1 MINSEKLKIMLTR
14 EDMTKYDIQL
24 YSKAHTVS
32 AIKETFSSVLTE
44 IKERTGFDT
53 LSQSSVLQVYPSR
66 DGGCEIY
73 ITRNDDDVTRYPSA
87 PNAAAAREDILRLER
102 KIFVFDDILAL
113 TDACALLKSRGY
125 SGLGALY
132 AYNNEYYLLLEAR
145 ARAYRI
151 KSELMPLFDFGR
163 CVEGPFEEAYII
175 EHGECIIADRA
186 VEALSLD

>member
-32 AIKETFSSVLTE
+32 AIKETFSSLLTE

-73 ITRNDDDVTRYPSA
+73 ITRNDEDVTRC
-87 PNAAAAREDILRLER
+87 PNVSKAAAREDIRRLER

-113 TDACALLKSRGY
+113 TDACVLLKSRGY
-125 SGLGALY
+125 SGFGALY
-132 AYNNEYYLLLEAR
+132 TYNGEYYLLLEAR

-163 CVEGPFEEAYII
+163 CVDGPLGEAYIR
-175 EHGECIIADRA
+175 EHGECIIAECA
-186 VEALSLD
+186 VEALSLG